1 MSIIMYLL
9 YAAIVVFVVMLI
21 LDYLKQKK
29 IKPQSDKLVR
39 DEYTH
44 VENDIAPKVLGAGGG
59 FSVFLIDTPVNK
71 QISVINAVRFATGLS
86 LRDAKIL
93 MESAPVLIKEDIKLE
108 EAKRIKN
115 MLEEAGAEVEIRE
128 INEVNND

>member
-44 VENDIAPKVLGAGGG
+44 VENDVAPKDLGAGGG